1 MATEPPPQL
10 PNPNNAGPNNV
21 GPKKSPPWLWI
32 GLGVVVLLAG
42 GLAVL
47 SSGDDKTL
55 SVGTT
60 VAPGDSGASGTTAGP
75 GDSSAPGTT
84 AAPGSTGVAPTS
96 TVMVSKGEVWPV
108 TVTGAALDPLPEEGA
123 DPAVGQMAP
132 QLSGFTFDGSP
143 VTIDPSKGP
152 VMLVFLAHWCP
163 HCNREVPE
171 FMKWKAS
178 GDVPANLQV
187 IAVTTA
193 VNPDRD
199 FYPPSTWIV
208 DKGWTWPV
216 MADSETSD
224 AAQAMGVSSFPFSVM
239 IGEDGTVLGRVTG
252 ELGQDGIAAWV
263 NDTLA

>member
-10 PNPNNAGPNNV
+10 PNSNNV
-21 GPKKSPPWLWI
+21 GPNTGPKTGPRKSPPWLWI

-42 GLAVL
+42 GLALL
-47 SSGDDKTL
+47 SSGDDQTL
-55 SVGTT
+55 SVGST
-60 VAPGDSGASGTTAGP
+60 VAPGDTAAS
-75 GDSSAPGTT
+75 GTT
-84 AAPGSTGVAPTS
+84 AAPGSTEVAPTTPGPPT

-108 TVTGAALDPLPEEGA
+108 TVTGTPLDPLPQHGA

-132 QLSGFTFDGSP
+132 QLSGFTFDGST
-143 VTIDPSKGP
+143 VAIDPSKGP

-193 VNPDRD
+193 VNPNRD
-199 FYPPSTWIV
+199 FYPPSKWIV

>member
-10 PNPNNAGPNNV
+10 PNSNNV
-21 GPKKSPPWLWI
+21 GPNTGPKTGPRKSPPWLWI

-42 GLAVL
+42 GLALL
-47 SSGDDKTL
+47 SSGDDQTL
-55 SVGTT
+55 SVGST
-60 VAPGDSGASGTTAGP
+60 VAPGDTAAS
-75 GDSSAPGTT
+75 DTT
-84 AAPGSTGVAPTS
+84 AAPGSTGVAPTTPGPPT

-108 TVTGAALDPLPEEGA
+108 TVTGAALDPLPQEGA

-132 QLSGFTFDGSP
+132 QLSGFTFDGST

-193 VNPDRD
+193 VNPNRD
-199 FYPPSTWIV
+199 FYPPSKWIV

>member
-10 PNPNNAGPNNV
+10 PNSNNV
-21 GPKKSPPWLWI
+21 GPNTGPKTGPRKSPPWLWI

-42 GLAVL
+42 GLALL
-47 SSGDDKTL
+47 SSGDDQTL
-55 SVGTT
+55 SVGST
-60 VAPGDSGASGTTAGP
+60 VAPGDTAAS
-75 GDSSAPGTT
+75 DTT
-84 AAPGSTGVAPTS
+84 AAPGSTGVAPTTPGPPT

-108 TVTGAALDPLPEEGA
+108 TVTGAALDPLPQEGA

-132 QLSGFTFDGSP
+132 QLSGFTFDGST
-143 VTIDPSKGP
+143 VAIDPSKGP

-193 VNPDRD
+193 VNPNRD
-199 FYPPSTWIV
+199 FYPPSKWIV

>member
-1 MATEPPPQL
+1 
-10 PNPNNAGPNNV
+10 
-21 GPKKSPPWLWI
+21 
-32 GLGVVVLLAG
+32 
-42 GLAVL
+42 
-47 SSGDDKTL
+47 
-55 SVGTT
+55 
-60 VAPGDSGASGTTAGP
+60 
-75 GDSSAPGTT
+75 
-84 AAPGSTGVAPTS
+84 
-96 TVMVSKGEVWPV
+96 V
-108 TVTGAALDPLPEEGA
+108 TVTGAALDPLPQEGA

-132 QLSGFTFDGSP
+132 QLSGFTFDGST

-193 VNPDRD
+193 VNPNRD
-199 FYPPSTWIV
+199 FYPPSKWIV

-216 MADSETSD
+216 LADSETSD